1 MPCAIVGYP
10 PTGGNVTILEI
21 FPIWEIARET
31 VHTKNKLQHPDISY
45 ELSKVSKDAKIGDVL
60 RITPGWK

>member
-21 FPIWEIARET
+21 YPTWEEARE
-31 VHTKNKLQHPDISY
+31 VVKGKNTIPHSEISY
-45 ELSKVSKDAKIGDVL
+45 ELSKVSETAKIGDVL